1 LIAWLERFA
10 VAGGLATLAL
20 ATLQEGCRG
29 LRLSRLSL
37 PFLVG
42 TAFTDDRRRAMAVG
56 FLLYLAG
63 GLVIAAGY
71 WLAFAVTGLSG
82 WWRGA
87 LLGVVH
93 ALFLLVAVVPVLPF
107 VHPRMASEH
116 DGPAT
121 AHGIE
126 PPGFLALNYGYA
138 TPLVT
143 VIAQAAYGAILGAL
157 FSAWQA

>member
-1 LIAWLERFA
+1 MTPLAEQVV
-10 VAGGLATLAL
+10 VAGGLASLAL
-20 ATLQEGCRG
+20 STLLEGSQG

-42 TAFTDDRRRAMAVG
+42 TAFTDDRRRAMVLG
-56 FLLYLAG
+56 FVLYLAG
-63 GLVIAAGY
+63 GLVFSGAY

-82 WWRGA
+82 WLVGA
-87 LLGVVH
+87 GLGMAH
-93 ALFLLVAVVPVLPF
+93 GTFLLVAVTPLLPY

-126 PPGFLALNYGYA
+126 PPGFMALNYGHA
-138 TPLVT
+138 TPVVT
-143 VIAQAAYGAILGAL
+143 LLAQAAYGAILGAL
-157 FSAWQA
+157 YPG